1 MLIARPADIEARERV
16 QDVMA
21 ANHSPGDALSPFER
35 RRLDE
40 LRRHLEM
47 DDPRFAAALTERE
60 PAAGSQ
66 RTPVQRAPDPSPAT
80 RIRAALLTVATAIV
94 TAVVVL
100 GAVVM
105 YGFASVVGCL
115 CSAFTMYGIFKLCS
129 TADRTRQI

>member
-1 MLIARPADIEARERV
+1 
-16 QDVMA
+16 MA

-47 DDPRFAAALTERE
+47 DDPRFAAALTDEETTAPDR
-60 PAAGSQ
+60 
-66 RTPVQRAPDPSPAT
+66 RAPVRRPDPTPSS
-80 RIRAALLTVATAIV
+80 RIRVALLAVVGVIV
-94 TAVVVL
+94 TVMVVL
-100 GAVVM
+100 SAVVM

-115 CSAFTMYGIFKLCS
+115 CSALTMYGVFKLCS